1 MIQTKKHG
9 DLEYLTA
16 DGITAAHGFTTRF
29 GGVSGGHLSSLN
41 LGQGRGDARENV
53 LENYRRLG
61 EALGFD
67 PHRAVLSRQIHS
79 DIVLPVTMEHA
90 GAGLYTPPLPDCDGL
105 VTNTAGL
112 ALIIFTADCTPI
124 LFHDPVTGAV
134 GACHAGWKGTAKNIA
149 ARVVEAMV
157 RHYGSRPEDIHA
169 AIGPNLAQCCFETDW
184 DVPQA
189 LIKTYGEEVKS
200 CIVTRGEKFHPD
212 IKAVNELAL
221 RRAGVTHVEI
231 SEDCTYCQHD
241 RFWSH
246 RFTKGER
253 GSQGAVILCQEANS

>member
-9 DLEYLTA
+9 DLEYLCA
-16 DGITAAHGFTTRF
+16 ERISVPHGFTTRY
-29 GGVSGGHLSSLN
+29 GGVSQGHLSSLN
-41 LGQGRGDARENV
+41 LGQGRGDERENV

-61 EALGFD
+61 AALGFD
-67 PHRAVLSRQIHS
+67 PHCVVLSRQIHS

-90 GAGLYTPPLPDCDGL
+90 GAGLYTTPLPDCDGL
-105 VTNTAGL
+105 VTNTPGI
-112 ALIIFTADCTPI
+112 ALVVFTADCTPI

-149 ARVVEAMV
+149 ARVVEAMA
-157 RHYGSRPEDIHA
+157 RFYGSKPENIRA
-169 AIGPNLAQCCFETDW
+169 AIGPNIAQCHFETDA

-189 LIKTYGEEVKS
+189 LVQTYGEEVLD
-200 CIVTRGEKFHPD
+200 CIEKRGEKYHPD
-212 IKAVNELAL
+212 IKAVNALAL
-221 RRAGVTHVEI
+221 RRVGVIHPEI
-231 SEDCTYCQHD
+231 SEECTYCQHD